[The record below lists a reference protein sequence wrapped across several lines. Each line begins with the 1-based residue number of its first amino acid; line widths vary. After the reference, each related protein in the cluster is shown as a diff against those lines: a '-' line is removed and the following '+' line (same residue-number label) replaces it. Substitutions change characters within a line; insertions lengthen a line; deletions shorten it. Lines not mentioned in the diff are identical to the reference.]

1 MRRFLLNSIFF
12 LFTFFVF
19 SQDPNFNECKKA
31 MATLDDVV
39 SRFTSFKGKFVHTI
53 SSIDDSFKQSEEGY
67 LYLEKGKMK
76 WEYTN
81 PEGKI
86 ALYDGK
92 YAYLYIKEDN
102 TLYKIKVSSRKKIP
116 FFLKILL
123 GEIKPST
130 KFFCANSNREDDL
143 IKIELGYEEKEP
155 SFRRVSVTVNE
166 REKFLRQISFINE
179 FDERVTFDFL
189 EGETGT
195 KFKDETF
202 SISSPAGTKTIEDT
216 ESFQEN
222 LGF

>member
-1 MRRFLLNSIFF
+1 MRRFLLNPIFI
-12 LFTFFVF
+12 LFTFLAF
-19 SQDPNFNECKKA
+19 SQESNYNECKKA
-31 MATLDDVV
+31 MATLDNVV

-86 ALYDGK
+86 ALYDGRW
-92 YAYLYIKEDN
+92 AYLYIKEDN
-102 TLYKIKVSSRKKIP
+102 TLYKIKISSQKRIP

-123 GEIKPST
+123 GEMKPST
-130 KFFCANSNREDDL
+130 KFFCANSNREEGL

-155 SFRRVSVTVNE
+155 SFRRVSVIVNE
-166 REKFLRQISFINE
+166 REKFLQEISFINE
-179 FDERVTFDFL
+179 FDERVTFKFL
-189 EGETGT
+189 EGETGI
-195 KFKDETF
+195 KFKDDTF
-202 SISSPAGTKTIEDT
+202 SFSPGVGTKTIEDT